1 MGSGDSA
8 NAGCHACLHKVAM
21 SVCAPT
27 PVFLSFPS
35 KLPIPPPP
43 LPSFPPRFASVY
55 KDACTN
61 SVSQLPAYLQP
72 RFNTGSQCTG
82 FVQVTSL
89 ALCKHNKND
98 MLLCKMSTYWRHG
111 RADQLFNDYAH
122 IPPEALQVSLSKG
135 AALHCKPHVPHTPK
149 HLQVVESQP
158 ELACENQ
165 P

>member
-1 MGSGDSA
+1 MLAQGSNVSLRP
-8 NAGCHACLHKVAM
+8 N
-21 SVCAPT
+21 PR
-27 PVFLSFPS
+27 FLSFPS

-135 AALHCKPHVPHTPK
+135 AALHCKPHVPLTHPNTCK
-149 HLQVVESQP
+149 WLSHSQSW
-158 ELACENQ
+158 LVRISHDTTSF
-165 P
+165 